1 MARRAAERYR
11 SRGVGQTERRMLS
24 FLSERGIEGATV
36 LEIGGGVGEVQLEL
50 LKLGAARTVN
60 LELSPGYDLDAA
72 SLASETGFEG
82 RMERRLLDI
91 AANPADVEA
100 ADVVVLNRVVCCYP
114 DYASLLGSA
123 ADHAR
128 RLLVFTYPPR
138 NAVSRLVLG
147 AENLRFRLQRKK
159 FRTFAHPPARMLE
172 VVEGRG
178 LRHAYAHRPLVWQ
191 IAGFERPG

>member
-11 SRGVGQTERRMLS
+11 SRGVGQTERHILS
-24 FLSERGIEGATV
+24 FLSAGGIDGATV

-60 LELSPGYDLDAA
+60 LELSPGYDGDAA
-72 SLASETGFEG
+72 SLASESGFEG

-91 AANPADVEA
+91 AANPDDVEA

-114 DYASLLGSA
+114 DYVRLLGSA

-138 NAVSRLVLG
+138 NAVSRFILG
-147 AENLRFRLQRKK
+147 AENLRFRLQRKE

-172 VVEGRG
+172 VVESRG
-178 LRHAYAHRPLVWQ
+178 LRQAYAHRPLVWQ
-191 IAGFERPG
+191 VAGFERAG